1 MTHFP
6 ASLDMEEAF
15 GTVAYK
21 LRNMDADMHSYFQ
34 QVIESINESQ
44 TCADPIDPD
53 VLLAGPLRGLG
64 LLDEYRRIESL
75 KASDPAGAAEAL
87 VGVIEQVEQAGY
99 GPLAEPLRLERAQLL
114 TEAGEVAAA
123 SAEWLRFVEQFLISG
138 GPDLAPTRRYQHSRR
153 SRTEAAHQPGCG
165 LARLPSRRF
174 NAGSMAIFRATP

>member
-75 KASDPAGAAEAL
+75 KASDPAGAF
-87 VGVIEQVEQAGY
+87 GVD
-99 GPLAEPLRLERAQLL
+99 GPHRGAN
-114 TEAGEVAAA
+114 
-123 SAEWLRFVEQFLISG
+123 
-138 GPDLAPTRRYQHSRR
+138 
-153 SRTEAAHQPGCG
+153 
-165 LARLPSRRF
+165 LARGVECSSSGVVTTRALHADIRWHALEPSPQIRSLL
-174 NAGSMAIFRATP
+174 GM